1 MSLLNDII
9 TNKEGLYSGD
19 LRHYFKCLFNSRGA
33 ANPYHNIRH
42 ICTVLVRCY
51 EGMKESQ
58 DILLKEFSGARY
70 PGINNIK
77 ELNRVLLI
85 AALFHDFQ
93 HFGRSGD
100 DDINI
105 EIAIRGLRRNILK
118 EDELLLPYIIFFIES
133 TEFGPAGHKK
143 IAHSEYHK
151 ILRDADLT
159 QICSDA
165 WIRMVLFG
173 LSQEMN
179 VTPMEML
186 KMQERFLANLKFESQ
201 WGQKF
206 NPIIKE
212 KIQEA
217 KELLEILQ

>member
-1 MSLLNDII
+1 M
-9 TNKEGLYSGD
+9 
-19 LRHYFKCLFNSRGA
+19 R
-33 ANPYHNIRH
+33 
-42 ICTVLVRCY
+42 
-51 EGMKESQ
+51 ESQ
-58 DILLKEFSGARY
+58 DILLEEFSERSY
-70 PGINNIK
+70 PGIDNIK

-93 HFGRSGD
+93 HFGRYSNGD
-100 DDINI
+100 DDLNI
-105 EIAIRGLRRNILK
+105 EIAIRGLKRNILK
-118 EDELLLPYIIFFIES
+118 EDELLLSYIVFFIES
-133 TEFGPAGHKK
+133 TEFGPTGHKK
-143 IAHSEYHK
+143 IVYSEYHK

-186 KMQERFLANLKFESQ
+186 KMQEGFLANLKFESQ

-206 NPIIKE
+206 NPMIQE